1 MFHVTD
7 EDKFLD
13 LIDSVAAEPI
23 DEEPYSIVKDPKPV
37 VESVCTFDGVQIDLE
52 SWSKSD
58 GVATDSNKVGK
69 AKTAPDPKL
78 TKAAPK
84 TSTEKKDDGKLVE
97 KVEVDD
103 KKKKEQVVEVNAEA
117 EVKAEKAPEAG
128 KGGEFDKAA
137 KSAAT
142 AQEGD
147 AKSNK
152 KFAKGCDIQTR
163 IDLFKKG
170 VEKLGVD
177 AKSKADTTKILK
189 EFDQISSYLTGK

>member
-1 MFHVTD
+1 MFNIND
-7 EDKFLD
+7 EDKFLGA
-13 LIDSVAAEPI
+13 IEAVAAEPI

-52 SWSKSD
+52 SWTKSD

-69 AKTAPDPKL
+69 AKTATDPKL

-84 TSTEKKDDGKLVE
+84 TSSEKKDGGKVVE
-97 KVEVDD
+97 KDEVDD
-103 KKKKEQVVEVNAEA
+103 KKKKEQIVEVNAEA

-142 AQEGD
+142 SQESE

-152 KFAKGCDIQTR
+152 KFAAGCDNQKKVEI
-163 IDLFKKG
+163 FKKG
-170 VEKLGVD
+170 VAKLGVD
-177 AKSKADTTKILK
+177 SKTKADADKVLK

>member
-1 MFHVTD
+1 M
-7 EDKFLD
+7 
-13 LIDSVAAEPI
+13 
-23 DEEPYSIVKDPKPV
+23 
-37 VESVCTFDGVQIDLE
+37 
-52 SWSKSD
+52 
-58 GVATDSNKVGK
+58 
-69 AKTAPDPKL
+69 
-78 TKAAPK
+78 
-84 TSTEKKDDGKLVE
+84 E

-128 KGGEFDKAA
+128 NGGEFDKAA

-142 AQEGD
+142 AQEGE

-152 KFAKGCDIQTR
+152 KFAKGCDIQKR